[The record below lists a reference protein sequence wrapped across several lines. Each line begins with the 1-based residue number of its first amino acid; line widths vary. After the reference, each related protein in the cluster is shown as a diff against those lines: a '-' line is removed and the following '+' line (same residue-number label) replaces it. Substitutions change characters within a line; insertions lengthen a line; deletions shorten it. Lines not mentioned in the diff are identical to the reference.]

1 MHMSYT
7 PIVGTIPHRVIE
19 FLKQQ
24 PPGTEFSTSAL
35 AEAIGHDGA
44 SLAVC
49 LAVPLERGALK
60 GEKRF
65 PLTGGQKTYFWSL
78 GDGTPLPKPDDYEPD
93 EPLPRRNTS
102 KPTAQAL
109 APAAPPSAAE
119 TVVKRKEPAK
129 PSKVQAVATLNRA
142 VFGWFSDGCLV
153 IRQQGA
159 ADLQLSQEETDDL
172 VKFIRQV
179 RG

>member
-1 MHMSYT
+1 MSYT
-7 PIVGTIPHRVIE
+7 PIRGTIPWRVIE
-19 FLKQQ
+19 FLKLQ
-24 PPGTEFSTSAL
+24 PRGMEFSSAAL

-44 SLAVC
+44 SIAVC
-49 LAVPLERGALK
+49 LTTALEHGALK
-60 GEKRF
+60 GEKRVP
-65 PLTGGQKTYFWSL
+65 PLGGQKTYFWSL
-78 GDGTPLPKPDDYEPD
+78 GDGTPLPKPSDYEPD
-93 EPLPRRNTS
+93 EPLPRRNPS

-109 APAAPPSAAE
+109 APAATPSAADA
-119 TVVKRKEPAK
+119 VVKPKDPAK
-129 PSKVQAVATLNRA
+129 PSKAQAVATLNRA

-159 ADLQLSQEETDDL
+159 ADVQLSQEETDDL

>member
-1 MHMSYT
+1 MSYT
-7 PIVGTIPHRVIE
+7 PQPGTIPHRVIE

-24 PPGTEFSTSAL
+24 PPGMEFSTYAL
-35 AEAIGHDGA
+35 ADAIGHAGA
-44 SLAVC
+44 SLSMYLSTA
-49 LAVPLERGALK
+49 LEHGALK
-60 GEKRF
+60 SEKRVP
-65 PLTGGQKTYFWSL
+65 PLGGQKTSFWSL
-78 GDGTPLPKPDDYEPD
+78 GDGTPLPKPVDYEPD
-93 EPLPRRNTS
+93 EPLPQRNPS
-102 KPTAQAL
+102 KPAAAAL
-109 APAAPPSAAE
+109 APAAQPSAAD